1 MLRTVLG
8 TEKVLDEGEPLSAI
22 SVAVSSYTDEHLEGS
37 KRSSSFLFIKK
48 NIFFG
53 RPVWHVGS

>member
-1 MLRTVLG
+1 MLG

-22 SVAVSSYTDEHLEGS
+22 SVAVSTYIDEHLEGS
-37 KRSSSFLFIKK
+37 KRSSSFLFLFIKK
-48 NIFFG
+48 FIFG